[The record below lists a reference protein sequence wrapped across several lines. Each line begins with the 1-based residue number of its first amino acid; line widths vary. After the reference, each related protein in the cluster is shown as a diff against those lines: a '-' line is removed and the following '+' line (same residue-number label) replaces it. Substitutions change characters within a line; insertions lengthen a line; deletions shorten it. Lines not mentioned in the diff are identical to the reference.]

1 LNKDEKFWN
10 TAKKIEFD
18 GYILTSFS
26 SSTISMR
33 KTLKPII
40 LDVSSLDFVPYV
52 PNTAKNMSSIIE
64 QIYGI
69 PFNNPPASI
78 KNRPFLTDE
87 NIKNNFENY
96 SEEKW
101 KMLSEKFNFHGII
114 IPTDWKIK
122 LKPVTKGES
131 FTLYII

>member
-1 LNKDEKFWN
+1 MKRL
-10 TAKKIEFD
+10 
-18 GYILTSFS
+18 Y
-26 SSTISMR
+26 
-33 KTLKPII
+33 TLKAKVFNDCP
-40 LDVSSLDFVPYV
+40 PTRYV
-52 PNTAKNMSSIIE
+52 LIIE

-69 PFNNPPASI
+69 PFNNPPVNI
-78 KNRPFLTDE
+78 KNRPFLKDE

-114 IPTDWKIK
+114 IPADWKIK
-122 LKPVTKGES
+122 LKAVTKGES